1 MRYHGRCVSR
11 FVSTVY
17 THACKVALAAVFPI
31 LASVPGQAQFD
42 VREALAKVS
51 ETYSS
56 AAQYEFAIHT
66 TSSDAASVPFF
77 LHVAVKKPD
86 RLRMEVTLKERS
98 KSDPSANPDDAI
110 TVADGEYTWIYSPK
124 LAQYTK
130 RKDASAFVSH
140 AEEQLFVRYR
150 NALRGAGRARALRE
164 ESLELDGRSVSCY
177 VIEIADDSRSELH
190 TWWIDKSRYLVL
202 REDLAKGQY
211 RESAVYT
218 VARMNEPLPLDLFVF
233 SPPAGAKQVE
243 KFKN

>member
-1 MRYHGRCVSR
+1 MRYHGRRVSW
-11 FVSTVY
+11 FVSTEY
-17 THACKVALAAVFPI
+17 TRVALVAVLPFV
-31 LASVPGQAQFD
+31 ASVPGQAQID
-42 VREALAKVS
+42 VREALGKVG
-51 ETYSS
+51 ETYTS
-56 AAQYEFAIHT
+56 AAQYEFVIHT
-66 TSSDAASVPFF
+66 TSSDSASVPFF

-98 KSDPSANPDDAI
+98 KSDSRANPDDAI

-130 RKDASAFVSH
+130 RKDASEFVSH
-140 AEEQLFVRYR
+140 AEAQLFIRYC
-150 NALRGAGRARALRE
+150 NAARGAGRARALRE

-177 VIEIADDSRSELH
+177 VIEIGDDSRAEVH

-202 REDLAKGQY
+202 REDVAKGRY

-218 VARMNEPLPLDLFVF
+218 VARMNEPLSPDLFVF

-243 KFKN
+243 EFKK

>member
-1 MRYHGRCVSR
+1 MSRCVSTECR
-11 FVSTVY
+11 I
-17 THACKVALAAVFPI
+17 ALVAALSI
-31 LASVPGQAQFD
+31 LASVPGQAQID
-42 VREALAKVS
+42 VRQVLAKVS

-56 AAQYEFAIHT
+56 AAQYEFKIHT

-86 RLRMEVTLKERS
+86 RLRMEVTLKERA
-98 KSDPSANPDDAI
+98 KSDSSTNPDDAI

-140 AEEQLFVRYR
+140 AEEQLFLRYR
-150 NALRGAGRARALRE
+150 NAAHAADRARALRE
-164 ESLELDGRSVSCY
+164 ESLESDGRSVSCY
-177 VIEIADDSRSELH
+177 VIEIADDSRSEIH

-202 REDLAKGQY
+202 REDVAKGQY

-218 VARMNEPLPLDLFVF
+218 VARMNEPLTPDLFVF

-243 KFKN
+243 EFKK